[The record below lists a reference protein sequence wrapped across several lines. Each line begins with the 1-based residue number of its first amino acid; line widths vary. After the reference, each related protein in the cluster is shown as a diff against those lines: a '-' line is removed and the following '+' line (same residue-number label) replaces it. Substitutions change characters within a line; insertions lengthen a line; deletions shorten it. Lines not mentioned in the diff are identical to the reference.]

1 MTIHDRYVSL
11 RSRLK
16 RFAADR
22 HGVSAVEFALV
33 APLMITIYLGGV
45 EVTQGVAISRK
56 TTLIAHTVADLVAQD
71 TSVTNSEMND
81 ILSASAAVAQP
92 YSITSLQ
99 VTVSSIVIDANGKAT
114 VGWSDTLNG
123 TKLTPGSSVTLPAAL
138 AVANTS
144 LILGQ
149 VKYTYRPTF
158 GGVLTGDIALGDKI
172 YMRPR
177 LANCVV
183 RTPPGT
189 CKTQ

>member
-1 MTIHDRYVSL
+1 MTVRAA
-11 RSRLK
+11 LK
-16 RFAADR
+16 RLFARFRNDDR
-22 HGVSAVEFALV
+22 GVSAVEFALI
-33 APLMITIYLGGV
+33 APLMITIYIGGV
-45 EVTQGVAISRK
+45 EVTQAVSVSRK

-71 TSVTNSEMND
+71 TTVSNSEMND

-92 YSITSLQ
+92 YATNNLQ
-99 VTVSSIVIDANGKAT
+99 VTVSSIVIDSSGKAT

-123 TKLTPGSSVTLPAAL
+123 TKLTPGSAVTLPTAL

-149 VKYTYRPTF
+149 VNYIYKPTF
-158 GGVLTGDIALGDKI
+158 GWVLTGSITLGDKI

-177 LANCVV
+177 MANCVV

-189 CKTQ
+189 CS